1 MGSVIGFPGADPADA
16 AVGARLRR
24 WRGQRGVEAE
34 AMAQALGLTPEALR
48 RVEAGRQHLDSVGID
63 AATRALRLPV
73 WALVSDTR
81 AY

>member
-1 MGSVIGFPGADPADA
+1 MGSVLGFPGADPADA

-24 WRGQRGVEAE
+24 WRGRRGVDLES
-34 AMAQALGLTPEALR
+34 MAQALAISLEEMR
-48 RVEAGRQHLDSVGID
+48 RVEAGRAHLDSVQL
-63 AATRALRLPV
+63 AVATRHLRLPL

>member
-1 MGSVIGFPGADPADA
+1 MGSILGFPGADPADA

-24 WRGQRGVEAE
+24 WRDRRGVDLE
-34 AMAQALGLTPEALR
+34 AMAEALGLAPEEMR
-48 RVEAGRQHLDSVGID
+48 RIEAGRAHLDSVQL
-63 AATRALRLPV
+63 AVATRHLRLPV